1 MAENEDV
8 NTLKR
13 RGRRRLVGAIA
24 LVLAAVI
31 VLPMMFDSE
40 PKGSAPPVSVR
51 IPGEDETGF
60 APKVTPKGPAVQE
73 QKAAEKGQAKVAVA
87 PPERAAEPVPEK
99 AAEKAVAK
107 APEKAAEKAVEKA
120 PERVAETPAPK
131 TEIVITKG
139 SDKQAAKA
147 AAEPKRP
154 EVAEKMR
161 AEAAL
166 AGEQFMVPAGAYVE
180 PAGVIEKLK
189 AAKIPYYTEPI
200 ATKQG
205 TVTRVRAGPFAS
217 RDAAEKALEKLKGL
231 GLKPG
236 NVAAKP

>member
-31 VLPMMFDSE
+31 VLPMVFDSE

-51 IPGEDETGF
+51 IPGEDESGF
-60 APKVTPKGPAVQE
+60 IPKVTPKPPAVQE
-73 QKAAEKGQAKVAVA
+73 QKA
-87 PPERAAEPVPEK
+87 PEK
-99 AAEKAVAK
+99 AAEAPARK
-107 APEKAAEKAVEKA
+107 APAAVPEKS
-120 PERVAETPAPK
+120 APK
-131 TEIVITKG
+131 IEIAVTKG
-139 SDKQAAKA
+139 SEKPAAKA
-147 AAEPKRP
+147 AAEPARDGA
-154 EVAEKMR
+154 AEKLR

-166 AGEQFMVPAGAYVE
+166 AGGQFMVPAGAYAD
-180 PAGVIEKLK
+180 PAGIIEKLK

-217 RDAAEKALEKLKGL
+217 RDAAEQVLQQLKGL

-236 NVAAKP
+236 NVASTS